1 MRENDAGLS
10 RRIAGENSEQT
21 MLDAFYGAFS
31 PACFAL
37 LGLWL
42 VVVQMRLREWQGSVP
57 HRRRAY
63 GVALHFALPGV
74 MSLLAMIDTRVAAF
88 WRVSF
93 AIVALGGAVVL
104 VAVRGFVAPAE
115 RSLSGARSLP
125 VPDQLGLAA
134 YLVAIALYVLIGA
147 LAFVGGATAL
157 RTEAVL
163 LTALVFLGFNVA
175 WLLLF
180 DDRQPARARAADQ

>member
-1 MRENDAGLS
+1 
-10 RRIAGENSEQT
+10 

-42 VVVQMRLREWQGSVP
+42 VVVQMRLPQWQGAVRY
-57 HRRRAY
+57 RRGAY

-74 MSLLAMIDTRVAAF
+74 MSMFALIDAQDPVY

-93 AIVALGGAVVL
+93 AVVALGGAVVMTL
-104 VAVRGFVAPAE
+104 VRGYIVRPAAE
-115 RSLSGARSLP
+115 PGSGHRPALAAA
-125 VPDQLGLAA
+125 DQLGLAA
-134 YLVAIALYVLIGA
+134 YVL
-147 LAFVGGATAL
+147 ATAL
-157 RTEAVL
+157 YLIIGVLAVIGGVGILRAEASL
-163 LTALVFLGFNVA
+163 LTVLVFLGFNAA

-180 DDRQPARARAADQ
+180 DGGSTVHDPARPE

>member
-1 MRENDAGLS
+1 
-10 RRIAGENSEQT
+10 

-42 VVVQMRLREWQGSVP
+42 VAVQMHMREWQGSRV
-57 HRRRAY
+57 HRRRSY

-74 MSLLAMIDTRVAAF
+74 MSMFALIDAQNPAY

-93 AIVALGGAVVL
+93 AIVALGGAVVT
-104 VAVRGFVAPAE
+104 ATVRGYLVPPDPDHAGVRGLPAT
-115 RSLSGARSLP
+115 
-125 VPDQLGLAA
+125 DQLGLAA
-134 YLVAIALYVLIGA
+134 YVAGIALYLAIAGLALIGGVA
-147 LAFVGGATAL
+147 VA
-157 RTEAVL
+157 RTEAAL
-163 LTALVFLGFNVA
+163 LTVLVFLGFNVA

-180 DDRQPARARAADQ
+180 DDTHVARERAAAKVE

>member
-1 MRENDAGLS
+1 
-10 RRIAGENSEQT
+10 

-31 PACFAL
+31 SVCFAL

-42 VVVQMRLREWQGSVP
+42 VVVGIRLREWQGSAV

-74 MSLLAMIDTRVAAF
+74 MSLLAMVDTQVATF

-104 VAVRGFVAPAE
+104 VAVRGFPVPVE
-115 RSLSGARSLP
+115 RSLAGVRGLP
-125 VPDQLGLAA
+125 VQDRLGLAA
-134 YLVAIALYVLIGA
+134 YIVAIALYILIGA
-147 LAFVGGATAL
+147 LAFIGGPTVL

-163 LTALVFLGFNVA
+163 LTVLVFLGFNVA

-180 DDRQPARARAADQ
+180 DDRQPARARTADQ

>member
-1 MRENDAGLS
+1 
-10 RRIAGENSEQT
+10 

-42 VVVQMRLREWQGSVP
+42 VVVQMRLGEWQGSAS

-63 GVALHFALPGV
+63 GVALHFVLPGV
-74 MSLLAMIDTRVAAF
+74 MSMFALIDTQNPAY

-93 AIVALGGAVVL
+93 AVVALGGAAVMVL
-104 VAVRGFVAPAE
+104 VRG
-115 RSLSGARSLP
+115 LP
-125 VPDQLGLAA
+125 STGRLEMAA
-134 YLVAIALYVLIGA
+134 YAAAIILYLVIGA
-147 LAFVGGATAL
+147 LAVIGGTDVARA
-157 RTEAVL
+157 EASL
-163 LTALVFLGFNVA
+163 LTLLVFLGFNAA

-180 DDRQPARARAADQ
+180 EGLAPAAVGAAAAPPEGAKTSL

>member
-1 MRENDAGLS
+1 
-10 RRIAGENSEQT
+10 

-42 VVVQMRLREWQGSVP
+42 VVVQMRLGEWQGSAS

-63 GVALHFALPGV
+63 GVALHFVLPGV
-74 MSLLAMIDTRVAAF
+74 MSMFALIDTQNPAY

-93 AIVALGGAVVL
+93 AVVALGGAAVMVLVRGLPAAGRLETAAYAAAVVL
-104 VAVRGFVAPAE
+104 YLIVGV
-115 RSLSGARSLP
+115 
-125 VPDQLGLAA
+125 LAM
-134 YLVAIALYVLIGA
+134 I
-147 LAFVGGATAL
+147 GGADAA
-157 RTEAVL
+157 RAEASL
-163 LTALVFLGFNVA
+163 LTLLVFLGFNAA

-180 DDRQPARARAADQ
+180 EGLVPSTPEAAAAAAAAAEGAKTSL

>member
-1 MRENDAGLS
+1 
-10 RRIAGENSEQT
+10 

-42 VVVQMRLREWQGSVP
+42 VVVQLRLPQWQASGP
-57 HRRRAY
+57 YRRGAY

-74 MSLLAMIDTRVAAF
+74 MSMFALIDSQDPAY

-93 AIVALGGAVVL
+93 AIVALGGAVVMTL
-104 VAVRGFVAPAE
+104 VRGYIVRPAP
-115 RSLSGARSLP
+115 SAR
-125 VPDQLGLAA
+125 DQLGLAA
-134 YLVAIALYVLIGA
+134 YVLAVALYLVIGVLAVIGGIA
-147 LAFVGGATAL
+147 VL
-157 RTEAVL
+157 RTEASL
-163 LTALVFLGFNVA
+163 QIILVFLGFNAA

-180 DDRQPARARAADQ
+180 DDKSAAPDPAPVPPETETG

>member
-1 MRENDAGLS
+1 
-10 RRIAGENSEQT
+10 

-42 VVVQMRLREWQGSVP
+42 VVVQMRIGEWEKDP
-57 HRRRAY
+57 LRRRRSY

-74 MSLLAMIDTRVAAF
+74 MSMFALIDTQTSAF

-93 AIVALGGAVVL
+93 AIVALSGAVIL
-104 VAVRGFVAPAE
+104 ALVRGFPVPPE
-115 RSLSGARSLP
+115 RSRPGFRGLP
-125 VPDQLGLAA
+125 VPDQLGVAA
-134 YLVAIALYVLIGA
+134 YAAAIVLYVLIGA
-147 LAFVGGATAL
+147 LALVGGLYAL

-163 LTALVFLGFNVA
+163 LTVLVFLGFNVA
-175 WLLLF
+175 WLLMF
-180 DDRQPARARAADQ
+180 DDRHPAGAGAAGQ

>member
-1 MRENDAGLS
+1 
-10 RRIAGENSEQT
+10 

-31 PACFAL
+31 SVCFAL

-42 VVVQMRLREWQGSVP
+42 VVVGIRLRDWQGSAV

-74 MSLLAMIDTRVAAF
+74 MSLLAMVDSQVAAF

-104 VAVRGFVAPAE
+104 VAVRGFLVPAE
-115 RSLSGARSLP
+115 PNLAGVRNLP
-125 VPDQLGLAA
+125 VADQLGLAA
-134 YLVAIALYVLIGA
+134 YAAAIVIYVLIGA
-147 LAFVGGATAL
+147 LAFVGGPNVL

-163 LTALVFLGFNVA
+163 LTVLVFLGFNVA

-180 DDRQPARARAADQ
+180 DDRPPARARAADQ